1 MAYVNKATITLSV
14 QKYIPIKGMKEKK
27 HGMPTINLLWYLN
40 GMLVIVDKLHL
51 KQDICLAIG

>member
-1 MAYVNKATITLSV
+1 MTYVNKATITLSV
-14 QKYIPIKGMKEKK
+14 QKHVPIEGMKEKK

-51 KQDICLAIG
+51 E